1 MKHQYVVTYTK
12 RTNLLDYMR
21 GNYDDCADKHF
32 HREEAMRNYYAKE
45 RNVRLVLL
53 VRHEDGKC
61 FCTIKCP
68 INPLP
73 VKGEFEVPSINVL
86 HRFLVANG
94 WVKSEAF
101 SAKLFE

>member
-1 MKHQYVVTYTK
+1 MKHQYVVTYLK

-21 GNYDDCADKHF
+21 ANHGACDDRKLHKEM
-32 HREEAMRNYYAKE
+32 HNHYAKE
-45 RNVRLVLL
+45 RDVRLILL
-53 VRHEDGKC
+53 VRHEVGKC

-73 VKGEFEVPSINVL
+73 VKGEFEVPTINVL
-86 HRFLVANG
+86 HHFLAANG